1 MKFENAL
8 DLVGKTPVVRLRSL
22 TDASMAKV
30 YLKLEGNNLT
40 GSTKVR
46 PALYMIEGAIREGLL
61 KKGMGIIEP
70 TSGNMGIAL
79 ALIGKMKGF
88 KVSIVMPDTMSVER
102 RALIKAYGADLIL
115 TDGSKGMSGA
125 IAEAERLNRLGGY
138 YMPAQFS
145 NAYNVLS
152 HYETTGLE
160 IAQTFEQL
168 DAFVSSVGTGGTIS
182 GAGKRLKE
190 SYQSLKVYAVEPEE
204 SKVLSGQEPGPHK
217 IQGIGAGFVPDVL
230 NTLVYDE
237 IIRVE
242 NEDAFKTGK
251 EIARSEGILVG
262 ISSGAATWAAIEIA
276 KRSENAGKTIVVLLP
291 DTGDRYLSTP
301 LFTE

>member
-217 IQGIGAGFVPDVL
+217 IQGIGAGFVPDIL
-230 NTLVYDE
+230 NRDVIDG
-237 IIRVE
+237 IVPVSS
-242 NEDAFKTGK
+242 DAAFQMTKALF
-251 EIARSEGILVG
+251 EEEGIFVG
-262 ISSGAATWAAIEIA
+262 LSTGASVVASLQIA
-276 KRSENAGKTIVVLLP
+276 KSLGPGKTVVAISP
-291 DTGDRYLSTP
+291 DAGEKYISGGV
-301 LFTE
+301 FA